1 MFYYLFLAREFLLT
15 SIRLCLLYILKKN
28 YSQYDKVYSP
38 FFSSA
43 NLSELSSEDLVDI
56 IKKLLRIVE
65 KNLLVVTL
73 VSFFCD
79 FLLFL
84 EVFLVYLFTSLNSFF
99 KDSTQTKSDESFDKP
114 FFP

>member
-99 KDSTQTKSDESFDKP
+99 KDSTQTKSDESF
-114 FFP
+114 